1 MIPCGCTYPRS
12 NDLGGS
18 WPSDSIHRYIFRFFF
33 FFFRCYTF
41 PQISSK
47 LAPFSIPLFPPLH
60 SKHRRVLY
68 SLVVS
73 VCSVCALFVGHVI
86 LSLRIS
92 VNCEN
97 VSAED
102 VKIYRARD
110 PRTTVAR
117 DGWKRNG
124 DKAAKRWDAA
134 RIADKTFNR
143 GGRFANATVP
153 PHLLRKQKNRNEY
166 REEEEEQA

>member
-18 WPSDSIHRYIFRFFF
+18 WPSDSIHRYIFRFFIF
-33 FFFRCYTF
+33 FFFAATLSRKYH
-41 PQISSK
+41 PNLPLSRS
-47 LAPFSIPLFPPLH
+47 PIPTPTH
-60 SKHRRVLY
+60 KHRRVLY
-68 SLVVS
+68 SFVVS
-73 VCSVCALFVGHVI
+73 LCSVCALFVGHVI
-86 LSLRIS
+86 LFLRIS

-124 DKAAKRWDAA
+124 DKAAER
-134 RIADKTFNR
+134 
-143 GGRFANATVP
+143 
-153 PHLLRKQKNRNEY
+153 
-166 REEEEEQA
+166 